1 MPTETAQVLARKL
14 EAQFLANG
22 NFVFAGA
29 IRSDVAGFP
38 NIAPASAATELESQY
53 PSDAGFAGLAVQ
65 SVGYEHGSDVEPT
78 VHVYVTKGSRSA
90 EYQITS
96 LNDELVTVRVERVGK
111 VTVRP
116 EAASTVTPRGNLYVH
131 NGRIACGSSCAPSS
145 ELIAGTLGALVQKR
159 NATGANAPIYAISN
173 NHVFAGGNHTPMN
186 MPILAPAN
194 MDAGPNV
201 PAPREICRHSEI
213 CELRSGDPAFVVPI
227 AEDVAIARIV
237 DSGLV
242 SSWQGD
248 DIEGFDTPIA
258 IGTPASGLAVKKFG
272 RTSGLTRGIVESAV
286 LPFPLPYNCK
296 QFKATVWIRD
306 AWVVRGEPS
315 GATFAIRGDSGSL
328 VTDEA
333 AQKAIGLI
341 FAASPSG
348 DRAYMIPMHHLVQQF
363 GGLRLIGAHGV

>member
-22 NFVFAGA
+22 NFVFAGG

-38 NIAPASAATELESQY
+38 NVGPASAATELETQY
-53 PSDAGFAGLAVQ
+53 PSDAGFVGLAVQ
-65 SVGYEHGSDVEPT
+65 SVGYEEGNDVEPT

-96 LNDELVTVRVERVGK
+96 LNERVTVRVERVGK

-145 ELIAGTLGALVQKR
+145 EQIAGTLGALVQKAT
-159 NATGANAPIYAISN
+159 ATGANRPIYALSN
-173 NHVFAGGNHTPMN
+173 NHVFAGGNHTPVN

-194 MDAGPNV
+194 MDASPNL

-213 CELRSGDPAFVVPI
+213 CELRSGDPAFVTPVE
-227 AEDVAIARIV
+227 EDVAIARIV
-237 DSGLV
+237 DPALV

-248 DIEGFDTPIA
+248 DTDGYDTPTI
-258 IGTPASGLAVKKFG
+258 IGAPAPGLAVKKFG
-272 RTSGLTRGIVESAV
+272 RTSGLTFGTVESAV

-296 QFKATVWIRD
+296 LFKATVWIRN
-306 AWVVRGEPS
+306 AWVVRGESS
-315 GATFAIRGDSGSL
+315 GATFAIPGDSGSL
-328 VTDEA
+328 VTDDTA
-333 AQKAIGLI
+333 RKAIGVI
-341 FAASPSG
+341 FAASLSG
-348 DRAYMIPMHHLVQQF
+348 DRGYMIPMQHLAQQF
-363 GGLRLIGAHGV
+363 GGLRLIRAHGV